1 MKRKITMPIQ
11 ELDKIVSKA
20 LNIKTPMVAIA
31 NGIDANSL
39 QAVSKA
45 VNIGL
50 IEAIIFGNKK
60 TIKESCKKSG
70 LDTSKFQII
79 DIENDEE
86 AVYAAINAITEGD
99 ADILMKGLV
108 STDSFIKAI
117 LDKKSGL
124 TVENKLLSHVTL
136 FEIENYHKLIL
147 ASDVAIIPIPNID
160 QKKQILKYL
169 VTAAHKIGITN
180 PKVAFIAATEKM
192 ISKISAN
199 SEADQLKTMWQNKEL
214 GNGFVC
220 DGPLSIDLALSHDAA
235 KIKKYKSEVS
245 GEADCLLFPNI
256 ESGNVFY
263 KTCVKLFNS
272 KSAAIVM
279 GARVPIV
286 LPSRGDNVDTKLNSI
301 ALSVLLGQINDK
313 KA

>member
-1 MKRKITMPIQ
+1 MPIQ